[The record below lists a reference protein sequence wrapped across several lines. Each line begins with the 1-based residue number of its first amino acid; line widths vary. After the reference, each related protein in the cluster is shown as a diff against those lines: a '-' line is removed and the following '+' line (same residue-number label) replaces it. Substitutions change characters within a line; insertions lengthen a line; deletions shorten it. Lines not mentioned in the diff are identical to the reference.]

1 MYVHFFG
8 KMPLQYQYPCS
19 PPPIVLVRFC
29 VQIDVEAFFN
39 EKTSRKLVLRK
50 ITGKIT
56 KTVLQKQFLFFF
68 TINTNLYKAKNIYIV
83 LVILTYI
90 NVWSE
95 NKLNHFL

>member
-56 KTVLQKQFLFFF
+56 KTVLQKKFHLFF
-68 TINTNLYKAKNIYIV
+68 TIHTNLYRQKTLNFIAKTLNIV

-90 NVWSE
+90 NV
-95 NKLNHFL
+95 